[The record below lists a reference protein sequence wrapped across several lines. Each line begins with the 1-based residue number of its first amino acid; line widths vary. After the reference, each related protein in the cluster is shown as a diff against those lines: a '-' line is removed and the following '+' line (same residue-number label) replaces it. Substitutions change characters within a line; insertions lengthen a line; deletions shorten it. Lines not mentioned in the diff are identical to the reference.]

1 MNVQIRRL
9 GIALLV
15 LFGLL
20 FAQLNNLQL
29 RQAGRLSTD
38 PRNTRAIVV
47 DFSRERGR
55 ILAADG
61 TVLADSVPT
70 DDTLKRQRRYPEGP
84 LYSPV
89 LGFFSFNF
97 GSDGV
102 ERQLSPE
109 LAGRKVTINSLDDLL
124 SATPRTN
131 DVTLTIQPAVQKAAA
146 DALGN
151 RRGAVVAVDPR
162 SGALLAMVSF
172 PTFDPNPL
180 AGHDL
185 KAVQKAWNG
194 YQTDPAKPML
204 PRAYRERYSP
214 GSTFKL
220 VTASAAIG
228 SRPDLVAKSYP
239 QLKALNLKGTSR
251 DLPNFGGETCGGT
264 LPDLLRVSCN
274 TGFGQL
280 GIDLGAAALRDEAL
294 SFGWNERP
302 PLDLPAA
309 AASSFPDLAGLRTE
323 AQVATSAI
331 GQLDVSA
338 TPLQMALVSCAVAN
352 GGTIME
358 PHVLSR
364 VTDAQGQVVRTAQA
378 KVWKQPMT
386 AQDAAS
392 LKDLMV
398 GVVQR
403 GTATRAA
410 VPGVQVAAKTGTAQT
425 TGNNAHAWLTAFA
438 PADAPRVAVSVIV
451 ESQPGVSEATGG
463 TIAAP
468 VAQAV
473 LKAAL
478 AQPPTP
484 G

>member
-15 LFGLL
+15 LFGVL

-29 RQAGRLSTD
+29 RQAGRLSND
-38 PRNTRAIVV
+38 PRNTRAIVI

-70 DDTLKRQRRYPEGP
+70 DDALKRQRRYPEGP

-102 ERQLSPE
+102 ERAFSPE

-124 SATPRTN
+124 AATPRTN

-146 DALGN
+146 AALGS

-162 SGALLAMVSF
+162 SGALLGLVSF
-172 PTFDPNPL
+172 PTFDPNTL

-185 KAVQKAWNG
+185 KAVQRAWNG
-194 YQTDPAKPML
+194 YQSDPAKPML
-204 PRAYRERYSP
+204 PRPYRERYSP

-228 SRPDLVAKSYP
+228 SRPDLVNKAYP
-239 QLKALNLKGTSR
+239 PLKALDLKGTGR
-251 DLPNFGGETCGGT
+251 DLPNFGGSTCGGT

-280 GIDLGAAALRDEAL
+280 GLDLGGQALLDEAS
-294 SFGWNERP
+294 SFGWGERP
-302 PLDLPAA
+302 PLDLPAPA
-309 AASSFPDLAGLRTE
+309 VSTFPGLADLRTE
-323 AQVATSAI
+323 PQVATSAI
-331 GQLDVSA
+331 GQLDVTA

-352 GGTIME
+352 GGTIIG
-358 PHVLSR
+358 PHVLAR
-364 VTDAQGQVVRTAQA
+364 VTDSQGQVVRTAET
-378 KVWKQPMT
+378 KPWKQPMT
-386 AQDAAS
+386 SADAS
-392 LKDLMV
+392 RLKDMMV
-398 GVVQR
+398 RVVQR
-403 GTATRAA
+403 GTAGRAA
-410 VPGVQVAAKTGTAQT
+410 VAGVQVAAKTGTAQT
-425 TGNNAHAWLTAFA
+425 VGDNAHAWITAFA
-438 PADAPRVAVSVIV
+438 PAEAPTVAVSVIV
-451 ESQPGVSEATGG
+451 ESQPGVTEATGG
-463 TIAAP
+463 SVAAP
-468 VAQAV
+468 IAQAV

-478 AQPPTP
+478 

>member
-1 MNVQIRRL
+1 MDVQIRRL

-29 RQAGRLSTD
+29 RQASRLSND

-61 TVLADSVPT
+61 TVLADSIPT

-97 GSDGV
+97 GTDGA
-102 ERQLSPE
+102 ERSFNDE

-131 DVTLTIQPAVQKAAA
+131 DVTLTIQPKVQKAAA
-146 DALGN
+146 LALGS

-162 SGALLAMVSF
+162 SGAVLAMVSF
-172 PTFDPNPL
+172 PTFDPNQL
-180 AGHDL
+180 ASHDL
-185 KAVQKAWNG
+185 KAVQQARNG
-194 YQTDPAKPML
+194 YQADPAKPML
-204 PRAYRERYSP
+204 PRPYRETYSP
-214 GSTFKL
+214 GSTFKV

-228 SRPDLVAKSYP
+228 SRPDLVTRAYP
-239 QLKALNLKGTSR
+239 QLKTLPLRGTTK

-280 GIDLGAAALRDEAL
+280 GLDLGGQALRDEAL
-294 SFGWNERP
+294 SFGWGERP
-302 PLDLPAA
+302 PLDLPAP
-309 AASSFPDLAGLRTE
+309 AASTFPALADLRTQP
-323 AQVATSAI
+323 QVATSAI
-331 GQLDVSA
+331 GQLDVTA
-338 TPLQMALVSCAVAN
+338 TPLQIALAACAVAN
-352 GGTIME
+352 AGTIIA
-358 PHVLSR
+358 PHVLAQ
-364 VTDAQGQVVRTAQA
+364 VTDAQGHVVRSAET
-378 KVWKQPMT
+378 KVWKQPMSG
-386 AQDAAS
+386 ADAAS
-392 LKDLMV
+392 LKDMMV

-410 VPGVQVAAKTGTAQT
+410 IPGVQVAAKTGTAQT
-425 TGNNAHAWLTAFA
+425 TGNNAHAWITAFA

-451 ESQPGVSEATGG
+451 ESQPGVSESTGG
-463 TIAAP
+463 TVAAP

-473 LKAAL
+473 LRAAL
-478 AQPPTP
+478 

>member
-1 MNVQIRRL
+1 MDTQIRRL

-29 RQAGRLSTD
+29 RQASRLSND

-70 DDTLKRQRRYPEGP
+70 DDELERLRRYPEGP
-84 LYSPV
+84 LYAPV
-89 LGFFSFNF
+89 TGFFSFNY
-97 GSDGV
+97 GSDGA
-102 ERQLSPE
+102 ERAFSAE

-146 DALGN
+146 AALGG

-162 SGALLAMVSF
+162 SGAVLAMVSF

-185 KAVQKAWNG
+185 KAVQRSWNAF
-194 YQTDPAKPML
+194 QADPGKPML
-204 PRAYRERYSP
+204 PRPYRERYSP
-214 GSTFKL
+214 GSTFKV

-228 SRPDLVAKSYP
+228 SRPDLAAKVYP
-239 QLKALNLKGTSR
+239 PKKTLDLRGTSR
-251 DLPNFGGETCGGT
+251 DLPNFGGSTCGGP
-264 LPDLLRVSCN
+264 LPELLRASCN
-274 TGFGQL
+274 TGFGEL
-280 GIDLGAAALRDEAL
+280 GLDLGGPALRDEAL
-294 SFGWNERP
+294 SFGWGERP
-302 PLDLPAA
+302 PFDLPAP
-309 AASSFPDLAGLRTE
+309 AASGFPDLSELRTQP
-323 AQVATSAI
+323 QVATSAI

-338 TPLQMALVSCAVAN
+338 SPLQMALVSCAVAN
-352 GGTIME
+352 NGTIME

-364 VTDAQGQVVRTAQA
+364 VTDTQGQVVRGAEPKA
-378 KVWKQPMT
+378 WKQPMT
-386 AQDAAS
+386 AADAAQ
-392 LKDLMV
+392 LKDMMV

-403 GTATRAA
+403 GTAGKAA
-410 VPGVQVAAKTGTAQT
+410 VPGAQVAAKTGTAQT
-425 TGNNAHAWLTAFA
+425 TGDNAHAWITAFA

-463 TIAAP
+463 SVAAP
-468 VAQAV
+468 IASAV
-473 LKAAL
+473 LRAAL
-478 AQPPTP
+478 

>member
-1 MNVQIRRL
+1 MDVQIRRL

-20 FAQLNNLQL
+20 FAQLNNLQF
-29 RQAGRLSTD
+29 RQAGRLSND

-70 DDTLKRQRRYPEGP
+70 DDELKRLRRYPEGP

-97 GSDGV
+97 GSDGA
-102 ERQLSPE
+102 ERSFGAE
-109 LAGRKVTINSLDDLL
+109 LAGRKVTVNSLDDLL

-146 DALGN
+146 AALGN
-151 RRGAVVAVDPR
+151 RRGAVVALDPR
-162 SGALLAMVSF
+162 TGAVLAMVSF

-185 KAVQKAWNG
+185 KAVQRAWNG
-194 YQTDPAKPML
+194 YQADPGKPML
-204 PRAYRERYSP
+204 PRPYRERYSP
-214 GSTFKL
+214 GSTFKV

-228 SRPDLVAKSYP
+228 TRPDLAAKDYP
-239 QLKALNLKGTSR
+239 ARKTLDLRGTSR
-251 DLPNFGGETCGGT
+251 DLPNFGGSTCGGP
-264 LPDLLRVSCN
+264 LPELLRASCN
-274 TGFGQL
+274 TGFGEL
-280 GIDLGAAALRDEAL
+280 GIDLGGPALRDEAV

-302 PLDLPAA
+302 PLDLPAPA
-309 AASSFPDLAGLRTE
+309 TSSFPPLTELRSQ
-323 AQVATSAI
+323 AQLATSAI

-338 TPLQMALVSCAVAN
+338 SPLQMALVSAAVAN
-352 GGTIME
+352 AGTVMA

-364 VTDAQGQVVRTAQA
+364 VTDTDGQVVRTAESKA
-378 KVWKQPMT
+378 WKQPMT
-386 AQDAAS
+386 PDDAAR
-392 LKDLMV
+392 LKDMMV

-410 VPGVQVAAKTGTAQT
+410 LPGMQVAAKTGTAQT
-425 TGNNAHAWLTAFA
+425 TGDAAHAWITAFA
-438 PADAPRVAVSVIV
+438 PAEAPRVAVSVIV

-463 TIAAP
+463 SVAAP
-468 VAQAV
+468 IAQAV
-473 LKAAL
+473 MRAAL
-478 AQPPTP
+478 A
-484 G
+484 

>member
-1 MNVQIRRL
+1 MCIRDRL

-29 RQAGRLSTD
+29 RQAGRLSND

-70 DDTLKRQRRYPEGP
+70 EDELKRLRRYPEGP

-89 LGFFSFNF
+89 LGYFSFNY
-97 GSDGV
+97 GSDGA
-102 ERQLSPE
+102 ERAFSAE

-146 DALGN
+146 AALGS
-151 RRGAVVAVDPR
+151 RRGAVVALDPR
-162 SGALLAMVSF
+162 TGGVLAMVSF
-172 PTFDPNPL
+172 PSFDPNPL

-185 KAVQKAWNG
+185 KAVQRAWNG
-194 YQTDPAKPML
+194 YQADPGKPML
-204 PRAYRERYSP
+204 PRPYRERYSP
-214 GSTFKL
+214 GSTFKV

-228 SRPDLVAKSYP
+228 GRPDLAAKSYP
-239 QLKALNLKGTSR
+239 PLRALDLRGTSR
-251 DLPNFGGETCGGT
+251 DLPNFGGSTCGGP
-264 LPDLLRVSCN
+264 LPELLRVSCN

-280 GIDLGAAALRDEAL
+280 GIDLGAQALRDEAL
-294 SFGWNERP
+294 SFGWGERP
-302 PLDLPAA
+302 PFDLPAPA
-309 AASSFPDLAGLRTE
+309 TSSFPGLDGLRT
-323 AQVATSAI
+323 QPQIATSAI

-338 TPLQMALVSCAVAN
+338 SPLQMALVSAAVAN
-352 GGTIME
+352 NGTIME
-358 PHVLSR
+358 PHVLEK
-364 VTDAQGQVVRTAQA
+364 VTDQQGQVVRTAEA
-378 KVWKQPMT
+378 KAWKQPMS
-386 AQDAAS
+386 AADAAQ

-398 GVVQR
+398 SVVQR
-403 GTATRAA
+403 GTARAAA
-410 VPGVQVAAKTGTAQT
+410 VPGAQVAAKTGTAQT
-425 TGNNAHAWLTAFA
+425 TGDNAHAWITAFA
-438 PADAPRVAVSVIV
+438 PAEAPRVAVAVVV

-468 VAQAV
+468 IAQAV

-478 AQPPTP
+478 